1 MSDVTA
7 PVPPPRSAS
16 GLTDLGREL
25 PAIFDSVADGVTV
38 IDRSGMVR
46 FANEAAARVMGLAA
60 ASDLVGMTSS
70 ELLGAFEMLDKD
82 GLPFDAEGLPTRR
95 AFGGEA
101 DPDAVIRLRASGSP
115 QDRWALVRAR
125 LLRGDSAED
134 DLVVTSF
141 QDISAL
147 KRTEL
152 RLSFLSEASAIL
164 GESVEPHEFL
174 PQVARLAVS
183 LIADWCLI
191 DLLDASKQLQRVAV
205 APLDAQLDDGAE
217 SEYLWAP
224 DAPRLGGVGE
234 LLRHGR
240 TVHVSDIT
248 DDLLRAAAR
257 DAQHLLALQ
266 AMQIREILIV
276 PLSGRGQI
284 LGAMTVVNTG
294 QRPPMTADDIS
305 TLEELG
311 RRAGFAI
318 DGARLVLEAQEA
330 VRLRD
335 EFMASASHDMRTPL
349 AAVRG
354 FAQLARRHLA
364 NNGTADLAAL
374 DRWLADIDDGAAR
387 LTSLVSDVMDATLLR
402 GGHSVPLFLQRVDL
416 AELVGDRVR
425 EHQDAAGESHQFTI
439 DGGADAI
446 PGTWDPDRLGR
457 VLDNVL
463 GNAVK
468 FSPGGGPIEVRLGS
482 QGERSFVA
490 VTDHGI
496 GIPRVDMGRIF
507 TPMFRGANAAAV
519 AGTGL
524 GLAGSRRLIELM
536 GGEITVQSQLGEGST
551 FTIWL
556 PREPAAAVKK
566 AADMASPE
574 YPSLE

>member
-7 PVPPPRSAS
+7 PVPVPRLPGAM
-16 GLTDLGREL
+16 TDLGREL

-38 IDRSGMVR
+38 IDRSGMMR
-46 FANEAAARVMGLAA
+46 FANEAAAQLMGRAGA
-60 ASDLVGMTSS
+60 S
-70 ELLGAFEMLDKD
+70 ELIGRSSAELLNAFQMLDED
-82 GLPFDAEGLPTRR
+82 GLPFSSEGLPTRR
-95 AFGGEA
+95 AFAGEA
-101 DPDAVIRLRASGSP
+101 DPDAVIRFRASGSP
-115 QDRWALVRAR
+115 QDRWSLVRAR
-125 LLRGDSAED
+125 LLRGESPED

-183 LIADWCLI
+183 FVADWCVI
-191 DLLDASKQLQRVAV
+191 DLLDASKAV
-205 APLDAQLDDGAE
+205 HRAALAPANPQLDDAAE
-217 SEYLWAP
+217 SEHLWPP

-240 TVHVSDIT
+240 SVHVT
-248 DDLLRAAAR
+248 EVTEELLSAAAR
-257 DAQHLLALQ
+257 DTEHLRVLQ
-266 AMQIREILIV
+266 AMRIREVLIV
-276 PLSGRGQI
+276 PLTGRGQI
-284 LGAMTVVNTG
+284 LGALTVVNTG
-294 QRPPMTADDIS
+294 QRPLMSAEDMT

-311 RRAGFAI
+311 RRAGSAI

-364 NNGTADLAAL
+364 SNGATDVAAL
-374 DRWLADIDDGAAR
+374 DRWLSDIDEGAAR
-387 LTSLVSDVMDATLLR
+387 LTSLVSDVMDSTLLR
-402 GGHSVPLFLQRVDL
+402 GGHPVPLQLQRVDL
-416 AELVGDRVR
+416 AELVGDRVG
-425 EHQDAAGESHQFTI
+425 EHQDAEGESHQFTI
-439 DGGADAI
+439 DGDAEPI
-446 PGTWDPDRLGR
+446 LGTWDPDRLGR

-482 QGERSFVA
+482 QDERSFVA

-496 GIPRVDMGRIF
+496 GIPRVDIGRIF
-507 TPMFRGANAAAV
+507 TPMFRGANAGGV

-556 PREPAAAVKK
+556 PRERPATPRK
-566 AADMASPE
+566 ASAIQSPE
-574 YPSLE
+574 IPSPS